1 MARKPADQSVDR
13 EDILWAA
20 AEVLRRKGHDA
31 TTMKD
36 IAAQVNLTAAS
47 LYHHFK
53 NKDFLLLS
61 VLEVGLDLAT
71 ERLERI
77 VDSDMSSADK
87 FAAMI
92 RSHIVSVTENVA
104 IGAAMVFEIRAIL
117 NVNKGNRNVE
127 GKTQIE
133 YAERRNQFF
142 ERRDYFESLFH
153 DVLAAGIEAGEFRPV
168 DAAIVTK
175 TILGA
180 HNWVGVWFREGGRLS
195 GRRSGGLFFVMADFF
210 RRVSALR
217 RAKVPGESLSH
228 LRDMCRTI
236 DAHRGTPQSTANWSD
251 PEDWI
256 LERLCGDSR
265 RIAWR
270 LWRESEGLINP
281 ANLKGLKSLCQTH
294 SLLSYWEDEIVLNRA
309 GKRFLDNDKDFIFD
323 MDEYEGIM
331 IILREVAVN
340 GPGESR
346 EFLSSFRTI
355 AGNIRPGSLTLRFLQ
370 VSLRGS

>member
-20 AEVLRRKGHDA
+20 AEVLRRKGYDA

-77 VDSDMSSADK
+77 VDSDMSCADK

-117 NVNKGNRNVE
+117 NVNKGNRSGE
-127 GKTQIE
+127 GETQIE
-133 YAERRNQFF
+133 YAERRDQFF

-168 DAAIVTK
+168 DAPIVTK

-195 GRRSGGLFFVMADFF
+195 GDEVAEVMADFF
-210 RRVSALR
+210 MSAL
-217 RAKVPGESLSH
+217 KV
-228 LRDMCRTI
+228 
-236 DAHRGTPQSTANWSD
+236 
-251 PEDWI
+251 
-256 LERLCGDSR
+256 
-265 RIAWR
+265 
-270 LWRESEGLINP
+270 
-281 ANLKGLKSLCQTH
+281 
-294 SLLSYWEDEIVLNRA
+294 
-309 GKRFLDNDKDFIFD
+309 
-323 MDEYEGIM
+323 
-331 IILREVAVN
+331 
-340 GPGESR
+340 
-346 EFLSSFRTI
+346 
-355 AGNIRPGSLTLRFLQ
+355 
-370 VSLRGS
+370 